1 VVQRL
6 LALLLLAGAM
16 TGLFGAQAAL
26 AFGPALAKPAALEK
40 PMAMADPAMAGMDC
54 AEMMAP
60 AKPQP
65 PEKGPQ
71 PCKGMTLAC
80 IAQMGC
86 TVPVLLGDGPAP
98 AALSPT
104 MPILFLPVQAAPLA
118 GRSYGPEPEPPTVL
132 I

>member
-1 VVQRL
+1 MRRL
-6 LALLLLAGAM
+6 FALLLLVGAL
-16 TGLFGAQAAL
+16 TGMFGAQAAL
-26 AFGPALAKPAALEK
+26 AFGPTLAKPAAVEK

-65 PEKGPQ
+65 PEQGPQ

-86 TVPVLLGDGPAP
+86 TVPVLLGGGPAP
-98 AALSPT
+98 TGLLPT
-104 MPILFLPVQAAPLA
+104 ASILYVPMPSAPLA
-118 GRSYGPEPEPPTVL
+118 GRSYGPEPEPPAFL